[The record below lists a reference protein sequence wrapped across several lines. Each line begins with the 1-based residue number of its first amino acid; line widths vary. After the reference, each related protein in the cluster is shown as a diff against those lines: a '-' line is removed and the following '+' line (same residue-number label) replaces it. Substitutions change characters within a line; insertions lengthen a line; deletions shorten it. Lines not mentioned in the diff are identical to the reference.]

1 MAGCRHQSQR
11 NVKHWQPIA
20 KNKQE
25 TKVVFAFPQ
34 VALPPLLL
42 GIFYQSN
49 AELTEVVLDGLDL
62 RCLQTQQFK
71 DLSEQ
76 NNLQMKIN

>member
-1 MAGCRHQSQR
+1 MGDEVVILANSLISHFQWGLRHS
-11 NVKHWQPIA
+11 A
-20 KNKQE
+20 
-25 TKVVFAFPQ
+25 
-34 VALPPLLL
+34 LLL

-49 AELTEVVLDGLDL
+49 AELTEVVLDSLDL